1 MKDIFYKFISLFSVI
16 RLYNIFIII
25 IAQYFTSIFII
36 SIDTSISSI
45 LFDFQLFLLIL
56 SSSIAI
62 ASGYIINNFYDYEKD
77 LINKPIKSK
86 IDKVIRKRTKLSLYI
101 TLNFLCIYTSSL
113 VSWRAVLF
121 FSIYIF
127 VIWLYSH
134 KLKRI
139 LFIGNIVSSLLSV
152 IPFFIILIY
161 YKNFELIIFLYAIF
175 LFIIVYMREIIKD
188 LENIKGDFTLDYRTI
203 PVVYGEKSS
212 KYLLSIVSLLTLA
225 IIYILLSGF
234 DTGMMFYYY
243 YYFSIAVLLFFIIV
257 LWKYDSKKYYNFLHN
272 LLKFLIVLGVLSI
285 VLIDFDLFLEKFYI
299 LFNYLILP

>member
-113 VSWRAVLF
+113 VSWRSVLF
-121 FSIYIF
+121 FTIYIF
-127 VIWLYSH
+127 IIWLYSH

-175 LFIIVYMREIIKD
+175 LFLIVYMREIIKD

-212 KYLLSIVSLLTLA
+212 KYLLSIVSLFTLA

-234 DTGMMFYYY
+234 DTGMMFYY

-299 LFNYLILP
+299 LFNYLILT

>member
-134 KLKRI
+134 KLKRT
-139 LFIGNIVSSLLSV
+139 LFIGNVVSSLLSV

-175 LFIIVYMREIIKD
+175 LFLIVYMREIIKD

-212 KYLLSIVSLLTLA
+212 KYLLSIVSLFTVA

-243 YYFSIAVLLFFIIV
+243 YFSIAVLLFFIII

>member
-86 IDKVIRKRTKLSLYI
+86 IDKVIRKRTKLSLYV

-175 LFIIVYMREIIKD
+175 LFLIVYIREIIKD
-188 LENIKGDFTLDYRTI
+188 LENIKGDFTLDYRTV

-212 KYLLSIVSLLTLA
+212 KYLLSIVSLFTVA

-234 DTGMMFYYY
+234 DTGMMFYY

>member
-101 TLNFLCIYTSSL
+101 TLNFLCIYTSTL
-113 VSWRAVLF
+113 VSWRSVLF
-121 FSIYIF
+121 FTIYIF
-127 VIWLYSH
+127 IIWLYSH

-175 LFIIVYMREIIKD
+175 LFLIVYMREIIKD

-212 KYLLSIVSLLTLA
+212 KYLLSIVSLFTVA

-234 DTGMMFYYY
+234 DTGMMFYY

>member
-86 IDKVIRKRTKLSLYI
+86 IDKVIRKRTKLSLYVA
-101 TLNFLCIYTSSL
+101 LNFLCIYTSSL

-175 LFIIVYMREIIKD
+175 LFLIVYMREIIKD

-212 KYLLSIVSLLTLA
+212 KYLLSIVSLFTLA

-243 YYFSIAVLLFFIIV
+243 YFSIAVLLFFIII

>member
-175 LFIIVYMREIIKD
+175 LFLIVYMREIIKD

-212 KYLLSIVSLLTLA
+212 KYLLSIVSLFTVA

-234 DTGMMFYYY
+234 DTGMMFYY

-272 LLKFLIVLGVLSI
+272 LLKSLIVLGVLSI

>member
-16 RLYNIFIII
+16 RLYNIFIVI

-36 SIDTSISSI
+36 SIDASVSSV

-77 LINKPIKSK
+77 LINKPLKSK
-86 IDKVIRKRTKLSLYI
+86 IDKVVRKRTKLSLYI

-127 VIWLYSH
+127 IIWLYSH

-139 LFIGNIVSSLLSV
+139 LFVGNIVSSILSV
-152 IPFFIILIY
+152 IPFLIILIY
-161 YKNFELIIFLYAIF
+161 YKNFELIIFMYAIF
-175 LFIIVYMREIIKD
+175 LFLVVYMREIIKD
-188 LENIKGDFTLDYRTI
+188 LENIKGDFTLNYRTI
-203 PVVYGEKSS
+203 PVVYGEQLS
-212 KYLLSIVSLLTLA
+212 KYLLMVISFIVVVIVCFLLTF
-225 IIYILLSGF
+225 F
-234 DTGMMFYYY
+234 DTGMMYYY
-243 YYFSIAVLLFFIIV
+243 YYLSILILLLFTII
-257 LWKYDSKKYYNFLHN
+257 LWKYNSKKYYNLLHN

-285 VLIDFDLFLEKFYI
+285 VLIDFDLFLDKFNL
-299 LFNYLILP
+299 LFNYLI

>member
-175 LFIIVYMREIIKD
+175 LFLIVYMREIIKD

-243 YYFSIAVLLFFIIV
+243 YFSIAVLLFFIIV

>member
-86 IDKVIRKRTKLSLYI
+86 IDKVIRKRTKLSLYVA
-101 TLNFLCIYTSSL
+101 LNFLCIYTSSL

-134 KLKRI
+134 KLKRT
-139 LFIGNIVSSLLSV
+139 LFIGNVVSSLLSV

-175 LFIIVYMREIIKD
+175 LFLIVYIREIIKD
-188 LENIKGDFTLDYRTI
+188 LESIKGDFALDYRTI
-203 PVVYGEKSS
+203 AVVYGEKSS
-212 KYLLSIVSLLTLA
+212 KYLLSIVSLFTLA

-234 DTGMMFYYY
+234 DTGMMFYY

-272 LLKFLIVLGVLSI
+272 LLKSLIVLGVLSI

>member
-86 IDKVIRKRTKLSLYI
+86 IDKVIRKRTKLSLYV

-134 KLKRI
+134 KIKRI
-139 LFIGNIVSSLLSV
+139 LFIGNIVSSILSV

-175 LFIIVYMREIIKD
+175 LFLIVYMREIIKD

-212 KYLLSIVSLLTLA
+212 KYLLSIVSLFTVA

-234 DTGMMFYYY
+234 DTGMMFYY

-299 LFNYLILP
+299 LFNYLILT

>member
-113 VSWRAVLF
+113 VSWRSVLF
-121 FSIYIF
+121 FTIYIF

-175 LFIIVYMREIIKD
+175 LFLIVYMREIIKD

-212 KYLLSIVSLLTLA
+212 KYLLSIVSLFTLA

-234 DTGMMFYYY
+234 DTGMMFYY

>member
-113 VSWRAVLF
+113 VSWRSVLF
-121 FSIYIF
+121 FTIYIF

-134 KLKRI
+134 KIKRI

-175 LFIIVYMREIIKD
+175 LFQIVYIREIIKD

-212 KYLLSIVSLLTLA
+212 KYLLSIVSLFTVA

-234 DTGMMFYYY
+234 DTGMMFYY

-272 LLKFLIVLGVLSI
+272 LLKSLIVLGVLSI

>member
-113 VSWRAVLF
+113 VSWRSVLF
-121 FSIYIF
+121 FTIYIF
-127 VIWLYSH
+127 IIWLYSH

-212 KYLLSIVSLLTLA
+212 KYLLSIVSLFILA
-225 IIYILLSGF
+225 IIYILLSCF
-234 DTGMMFYYY
+234 DTGMMFYY

-299 LFNYLILP
+299 LFNYLILT

>member
-86 IDKVIRKRTKLSLYI
+86 IDKVIRKRTKLSLYVA
-101 TLNFLCIYTSSL
+101 LNFLCIYTSSL

-134 KLKRI
+134 KLKRT
-139 LFIGNIVSSLLSV
+139 LFIGNVVSSLLSV

-175 LFIIVYMREIIKD
+175 LFQIVYIREIIKD
-188 LENIKGDFTLDYRTI
+188 LENIKGDFALDYRTI

-212 KYLLSIVSLLTLA
+212 KYLLSIVSLFTLA

-234 DTGMMFYYY
+234 DTGMMFYY

-257 LWKYDSKKYYNFLHN
+257 LWKYDSKKHYNFLHN

-299 LFNYLILP
+299 LFNYLILT

>member
-139 LFIGNIVSSLLSV
+139 LFIGNVVSSLLSV

-175 LFIIVYMREIIKD
+175 LFLIVYMREIIKD

-212 KYLLSIVSLLTLA
+212 KYLLSIVSLFTLA

-234 DTGMMFYYY
+234 DTGMMFYY

>member
-113 VSWRAVLF
+113 VSWRSVLF

-175 LFIIVYMREIIKD
+175 LFLIVYMREIIKD

-212 KYLLSIVSLLTLA
+212 KYLLSIVSLFTVA

-234 DTGMMFYYY
+234 DTGMMFYY

-272 LLKFLIVLGVLSI
+272 LLKSLIVLGVLSI

>member
-113 VSWRAVLF
+113 VSWRSVLF
-121 FSIYIF
+121 FTIYIF
-127 VIWLYSH
+127 IIWLYSH

-175 LFIIVYMREIIKD
+175 LFLIVYMREIIKD

-212 KYLLSIVSLLTLA
+212 KYLLSIVSLFTLA

-234 DTGMMFYYY
+234 DTGMMFYY

-272 LLKFLIVLGVLSI
+272 LLKFLTVLGVLSI

>member
-1 MKDIFYKFISLFSVI
+1 
-16 RLYNIFIII
+16 
-25 IAQYFTSIFII
+25 
-36 SIDTSISSI
+36 
-45 LFDFQLFLLIL
+45 
-56 SSSIAI
+56 
-62 ASGYIINNFYDYEKD
+62 
-77 LINKPIKSK
+77 
-86 IDKVIRKRTKLSLYI
+86 
-101 TLNFLCIYTSSL
+101 
-113 VSWRAVLF
+113 
-121 FSIYIF
+121 
-127 VIWLYSH
+127 
-134 KLKRI
+134 
-139 LFIGNIVSSLLSV
+139 V

-175 LFIIVYMREIIKD
+175 LFQIVYIREIIKD
-188 LENIKGDFTLDYRTI
+188 LENIKGDFALDYRTI

-212 KYLLSIVSLLTLA
+212 KYLLSIVSLFTVA

-234 DTGMMFYYY
+234 DTGMMFYY

>member
-113 VSWRAVLF
+113 VSWRSVLF
-121 FSIYIF
+121 FTIYIF
-127 VIWLYSH
+127 IIWLYSH

-175 LFIIVYMREIIKD
+175 LFQIVYIREIIKD
-188 LENIKGDFTLDYRTI
+188 LENIKGDFALDYRTI

-212 KYLLSIVSLLTLA
+212 KYLLSIVSLFTLA

-234 DTGMMFYYY
+234 DTGMMFYY

-299 LFNYLILP
+299 LFNYLILT

>member
-113 VSWRAVLF
+113 VSWRSVLF
-121 FSIYIF
+121 FTIYIF
-127 VIWLYSH
+127 IIWLYSH

-175 LFIIVYMREIIKD
+175 LFLIVYMREIIKD

-212 KYLLSIVSLLTLA
+212 KYLLSIVSLFTLA

-234 DTGMMFYYY
+234 DTGMMFYY

-272 LLKFLIVLGVLSI
+272 LLKSLIVLGVLSI

>member
-36 SIDTSISSI
+36 SIDNSISSI

-77 LINKPIKSK
+77 LINKPVKSK
-86 IDKVIRKRTKLSLYI
+86 IDKVVRKRTKLSLYI
-101 TLNFLCIYTSSL
+101 ILNFLCIYTSSL
-113 VSWRAVLF
+113 VSWKSVLF

-127 VIWLYSH
+127 MIWFYSH

-152 IPFFIILIY
+152 IPFLIILIY
-161 YKNFELIIFLYAIF
+161 YKNFELIILMYAIF
-175 LFIIVYMREIIKD
+175 LFLVVYMREIIKD
-188 LENIKGDFTLDYRTI
+188 LENIKGDFTLNYRTI
-203 PVVYGEKSS
+203 PVVYGEQLS
-212 KYLLSIVSLLTLA
+212 KYLLMVISFIVVVIVCFLLTF
-225 IIYILLSGF
+225 F
-234 DTGMMFYYY
+234 DTGMMYYY
-243 YYFSIAVLLFFIIV
+243 YYLSIVILLLFTVI
-257 LWKYDSKKYYNFLHN
+257 LWKYNSKKYYNLLHN

-285 VLIDFDLFLEKFYI
+285 VLIDFDLFLDKFYL
-299 LFNYLILP
+299 LFNYLI

>member
-113 VSWRAVLF
+113 VSWRSVLF
-121 FSIYIF
+121 FTIYIF
-127 VIWLYSH
+127 IIWLYSH

-175 LFIIVYMREIIKD
+175 LFLIVYMREIIKD

-212 KYLLSIVSLLTLA
+212 KYLLSIVSLFTVA

-234 DTGMMFYYY
+234 DTGMMFYY

>member
-113 VSWRAVLF
+113 VSWRSVLF
-121 FSIYIF
+121 FTIYIF
-127 VIWLYSH
+127 IIWLYSH

-175 LFIIVYMREIIKD
+175 LFLIVYMREIIKD

-212 KYLLSIVSLLTLA
+212 KYLLSIISLFTVA

-234 DTGMMFYYY
+234 DTGMMFYY

-272 LLKFLIVLGVLSI
+272 LLKSLIVLGVLSI

>member
-113 VSWRAVLF
+113 VSWRSVLF

-175 LFIIVYMREIIKD
+175 LFLIVYMREIIKD

-212 KYLLSIVSLLTLA
+212 KYLLSIVSLFTLA

-234 DTGMMFYYY
+234 DTGMMFYY

-299 LFNYLILP
+299 LFNYLILT

>member
-139 LFIGNIVSSLLSV
+139 LFIGNVVSSLLSV

-175 LFIIVYMREIIKD
+175 LFLIVYMREIIKD

-212 KYLLSIVSLLTLA
+212 KYLLSIVSLFTVA

-234 DTGMMFYYY
+234 DTGMMFYY

>member
-36 SIDTSISSI
+36 SIDNSISSI

-77 LINKPIKSK
+77 LINKPVKSK
-86 IDKVIRKRTKLSLYI
+86 IDKVVRKRTKLSLYI
-101 TLNFLCIYTSSL
+101 ILNFLCIYTSSL
-113 VSWRAVLF
+113 VSWKSVLF

-127 VIWLYSH
+127 MIWFYSH

-139 LFIGNIVSSLLSV
+139 LFVGNIVSSLLSV
-152 IPFFIILIY
+152 IPFLIILIY
-161 YKNFELIIFLYAIF
+161 YKNFELIIFMYAIF
-175 LFIIVYMREIIKD
+175 LFLIVYMREIIKD
-188 LENIKGDFTLDYRTI
+188 LENIKGDFTLNYRTI
-203 PVVYGEKSS
+203 PVVYGEQLS
-212 KYLLSIVSLLTLA
+212 KYLLMVISFIVVIIVCFLLT
-225 IIYILLSGF
+225 YF
-234 DTGMMFYYY
+234 DTGMMYYY
-243 YYFSIAVLLFFIIV
+243 YYLSIVILLLFTIV
-257 LWKYDSKKYYNFLHN
+257 LRKYNSKKYYNLLHN

-285 VLIDFDLFLEKFYI
+285 VLIDFDLFLDKFYL
-299 LFNYLILP
+299 LFNYLI

>member
-1 MKDIFYKFISLFSVI
+1 MKDIFFKFISLFSVI

-36 SIDTSISSI
+36 SVDNSISSI

-86 IDKVIRKRTKLSLYI
+86 IDKVVRKRTKLSLYI
-101 TLNFLCIYTSSL
+101 ILNFLCIYTSSL

-127 VIWLYSH
+127 IIWLYSH

-139 LFIGNIVSSLLSV
+139 LFFGNIVSSLLSV
-152 IPFFIILIY
+152 IPFLIILIY
-161 YKNFELIIFLYAIF
+161 YKNFELIIFIYAIF
-175 LFIIVYMREIIKD
+175 LFLVVYMREIIKD
-188 LENIKGDFTLDYRTI
+188 LENIKGDFTLNYRTI
-203 PVVYGEKSS
+203 PVVYGEELS
-212 KYLLSIVSLLTLA
+212 KYLLSTVSLF
-225 IIYILLSGF
+225 IISIVYFLLSRF
-234 DTGMMFYYY
+234 DIGMMYYY
-243 YYFSIAVLLFFIIV
+243 YYFSITVILLFMVV
-257 LWKYDSKKYYNFLHN
+257 LWKYNSKKHYNFLHN

-285 VLIDFDLFLEKFYI
+285 VLIDFDLFLDKFYL

>member
-113 VSWRAVLF
+113 VSWRSVLF
-121 FSIYIF
+121 FTIYIF
-127 VIWLYSH
+127 IIWLYSH

-175 LFIIVYMREIIKD
+175 LFLIVYMREIIKD

-212 KYLLSIVSLLTLA
+212 KYLLSIVSLFTLA

-234 DTGMMFYYY
+234 DTGMMFYY

>member
-113 VSWRAVLF
+113 VSWRSVLF

-152 IPFFIILIY
+152 IPFFILLVY
-161 YKNFELIIFLYAIF
+161 FKNFKSIIFIYAIF
-175 LFIIVYMREIIKD
+175 LFLIIYMREITKD
-188 LENIKGDFTLDYRTI
+188 LENIKGDFTLNYRTI
-203 PVVYGEKSS
+203 PVVYGEKFS
-212 KYLLSIVSLLTLA
+212 KFLLTTVCFFVFV
-225 IIYILLSGF
+225 IIFFLLIFF
-234 DTGMMFYYY
+234 DIGKMYYY
-243 YYFSIAVLLFFIIV
+243 YYFTIALLLLFTAF
-257 LWKYDSKKYYNFLHN
+257 LWKFNSKKYYNLLHN

-285 VLIDFDLFLEKFYI
+285 VLIDFDLFLEKLYL
-299 LFNYLILP
+299 LFNFLI

>member
-113 VSWRAVLF
+113 VSWRSVLF

-175 LFIIVYMREIIKD
+175 LFLIVYMREIIKD

-212 KYLLSIVSLLTLA
+212 KYLLSIVSLFTVA

-234 DTGMMFYYY
+234 DTGMMFYY

>member
-86 IDKVIRKRTKLSLYI
+86 IDKVIRKRTKLSLYVA
-101 TLNFLCIYTSSL
+101 LNFLCIYTSSL

-139 LFIGNIVSSLLSV
+139 LFIGNVVSSLLSV

-175 LFIIVYMREIIKD
+175 LFLIVYIREIIKD
-188 LENIKGDFTLDYRTI
+188 LESIKGDFALDYRTI
-203 PVVYGEKSS
+203 AVVYGEKSS
-212 KYLLSIVSLLTLA
+212 KYLLSIVSLFTVL

-234 DTGMMFYYY
+234 DTGMMFYY

>member
-113 VSWRAVLF
+113 VSWRSVLF
-121 FSIYIF
+121 FTIYIF
-127 VIWLYSH
+127 IIWLYSH

-175 LFIIVYMREIIKD
+175 LFQIIYIREIIKD

-212 KYLLSIVSLLTLA
+212 KYLLSIVSLFTLA

-243 YYFSIAVLLFFIIV
+243 YFSIAVLLFFIII

>member
-113 VSWRAVLF
+113 VSWRSVLF
-121 FSIYIF
+121 FTIYIF

-212 KYLLSIVSLLTLA
+212 KYLLSIVSLFTVA

-234 DTGMMFYYY
+234 DTGMMFYY